1 MKFNFRFH
9 LTLILYFFATF
20 TLFPETVILKSGK
33 SFYGSVIDQ
42 NREFLKLK
50 EKNGNVLQFPRI
62 DILKVTYKELDA
74 KEVKKIIEVENKKIQ
89 PSPNS
94 ETELNETSLSDSI
107 KQNQKI
113 ESIEKQSKLTSKKIR
128 WGVVSRSTILP
139 GWGQY
144 HWDEPVWGSVY
155 LVTFLGAV
163 VNYHK
168 AWNEHEKVKSEYQN
182 DFRSLLLLGSGNAGF
197 ALNLIDKNNLATEYR
212 STANSLNTASDLII
226 GIFLINLIDSI
237 LYRADK
243 NSTTLTSLNKKPGL
257 NLKAEVMNADQ
268 LHLYTKDQ
276 RTTSGSV
283 EYKIGYTWAF

>member
-1 MKFNFRFH
+1 MKINFRFY

-113 ESIEKQSKLTSKKIR
+113 DSIEKQSKLTSKKIR